1 MPPGLIRGAM
11 VLRPLLGYTPATSP
25 GPAGAKPAE
34 AGAAMAT
41 LVGVDVGGTFTDVV
55 LFDDASGEFVTAKVP
70 TTPDDASIGFDEGLR
85 RLPRP
90 VADLDLVIHGTTAA
104 TNAVLQRRG
113 ATCGLI
119 TTAGFRDV
127 LELRRRD
134 RPEIYGLK
142 GKFQPLIERNLRVE
156 VEERT
161 DFQGNI
167 ETEPAP
173 DAVRA
178 AAEKLLAAGAES
190 IVVSF
195 INSYANPSNERA
207 AGAVLDDVWPNP
219 YIVLSSAVLPE
230 IREFERTSTA
240 VLSGYVQ
247 PILDRY
253 LAGLMEKL
261 GAAGYDR
268 DLLLVQSNGGLMSQ
282 EMARR
287 FSVNTILSGP
297 AAGVIAAQRLGESL
311 REPNLITC
319 DIGGTSLDISLV
331 EAGRSATA
339 REISLEYG
347 LPMRTTMLDIDSA
360 GAGGGSIVWLDR
372 AGILQVG
379 PQSAGAAPGPVCYG
393 QGGNEPTIT
402 DANLVLGRIGAANP
416 ISRESGWEFDRKAA
430 EAAIAAKIGNPLN
443 LGVTEAAWTILQVA
457 NSKIAGSIRGRTV
470 ERGHDPRDFA
480 LVAYGGAGPLH
491 ADALVGELELSRA
504 VIPPLPGIT
513 SALGCIAADARH
525 DFVQTLNDKLED
537 LEMKAVYRIFAD
549 HEAEGRAMLKREAID
564 LSDIEVRYE
573 ADMVYDGQVHEVLT
587 ALPAGATDRAA
598 IRTAFERAYT
608 RQYGDNLNEGPVRI
622 RTLRTAVIGL
632 RPGFNLPGAAPTGGS
647 LNTARKETRPVYFE
661 GGFLDT
667 PIYERDQLPAGTEL
681 TGPAVI
687 EQSDATT
694 VLEPG
699 TVARVHSN
707 GCLIIEGS
715 P

>member
-1 MPPGLIRGAM
+1 
-11 VLRPLLGYTPATSP
+11 
-25 GPAGAKPAE
+25 
-34 AGAAMAT
+34 MAT

-55 LFDDASGEFVTAKVP
+55 LFDDATGEFVTAKVP
-70 TTPDDASIGFDEGLR
+70 TTPHDASIGFDEGLR

-90 VADLDLVIHGTTAA
+90 VADLDLLIHGTTAA

-113 ATCGLI
+113 ACCGLI

-134 RPEIYGLK
+134 RPGMYGLK
-142 GKFQPLIERNLRVE
+142 GKFQPLIERDLRVE

-161 DFQGNI
+161 DFQGNV
-167 ETEPAP
+167 ETTP
-173 DAVRA
+173 DPEAVRA
-178 AAEKLLAAGAES
+178 AAEKLLTAGAES
-190 IVVSF
+190 VVVSF
-195 INSYANPSNERA
+195 INSYANPANERA
-207 AGAVLDDVWPNP
+207 AGEVLDEIWPNP
-219 YIVLSSAVLPE
+219 HVVLSSAVLPE

-240 VLSGYVQ
+240 ALSGYVQ

-261 GAAGYDR
+261 GAAGYPH

-360 GAGGGSIVWLDR
+360 GAGGGSVVWIDR

-393 QGGNEPTIT
+393 QGGTEPTVT

-416 ISRESGWEFDRKAA
+416 IGREPGWEFDRRAA
-430 EAAIAAKIGNPLN
+430 EAAIAERIGQPL
-443 LGVTEAAWTILQVA
+443 GMDVTAAAWTMLQVA

-491 ADALVGELELSRA
+491 ADALVRELELSRA
-504 VIPPLPGIT
+504 IVPPLPGIT

-537 LEMKAVYRIFAD
+537 LDLKAVYRVFSD
-549 HEAEGRAMLKREAID
+549 HETEGRAMLKREGID
-564 LSDIEVRYE
+564 LAGIEVHYE

-587 ALPAGATDRAA
+587 ALPLHAKDPSE
-598 IRTAFERAYT
+598 IRQAFEDAYA

-622 RTLRTAVIGL
+622 RTLRTAVIGVRSGL
-632 RPGFNLPGAAPTGGS
+632 EMPGAAAREGS
-647 LNTARKETRPVYFE
+647 LDTALKDTRPVHFE

-667 PIYERDQLPAGTEL
+667 PIYERERLPAGTAL

-694 VLEPG
+694 VLEPD
-699 TVARVHSN
+699 TRARIHDN
-707 GCLIIEGS
+707 GSLIIEGTS
-715 P
+715 